1 MKKLLSLLII
11 PVLFLSACN
20 QNGGQ
25 SEPPKEIE
33 IEATN
38 EYEKE
43 DKTILRN
50 NLRIVGELYIPT
62 NSYDEFPLVVLSHGF
77 NQNMDNL
84 RDLGIKFVKEGFAS
98 FIYDFIGGGNSIKSD
113 GNLTDMSVLTEAEDL
128 NTVLDYLKEDER
140 INNGNI
146 FLFGQSQGGFVS
158 TYVASN
164 RDDIKALIDYYPAFV
179 IRDDA
184 IEQYSSADQV
194 PDPYLMTKMG
204 QTLGK
209 IFYVDATSF
218 DIYDVMKNYEG
229 NTIIMHGTSDN
240 IVPISY
246 SQRAAETIPN
256 CELVTYQGAGH
267 GFSGQTLTDADNRAI
282 QFVKDNLN

>member
-20 QNGGQ
+20 NNP
-25 SEPPKEIE
+25 EPPASQDIE

-38 EYEKE
+38 EYTKE
-43 DKTILRN
+43 DKTILRD
-50 NLRIVGELYIPT
+50 NLKIVGELYIPT

-84 RDLGIKFVKEGFAS
+84 RDLGVKFVKEGFAS

-113 GNLTDMSVLTEAEDL
+113 GKLTDMSVLTEASDL
-128 NTVLDYLKEDER
+128 NTVLDTLKQDER
-140 INNGNI
+140 INDDNV

-164 RDDIKALIDYYPAFV
+164 RDDIKALVDYYPAFV

-184 IEQYSSADQV
+184 EEQYSSADQV
-194 PDPYLMTKMG
+194 PDPYMMTKMG

-267 GFSGQTLTDADNRAI
+267 GFSGQTLTNADNRAI

>member
-20 QNGGQ
+20 NNV
-25 SEPPKEIE
+25 EPPAPKDIE

-38 EYEKE
+38 EYTKE
-43 DKTILRN
+43 DKTILRD
-50 NLRIVGELYIPT
+50 NLKIVGELYIPT

-84 RDLGIKFVKEGFAS
+84 RDLGIKFAKEGFAS

-113 GNLTDMSVLTEAEDL
+113 GKLTDMSVLTEASDL
-128 NTVLDYLKEDER
+128 NTVLDTLKEDER
-140 INNGNI
+140 INNDNV

-164 RDDIKALIDYYPAFV
+164 RDDIKALVDYYPAFV

-184 IEQYSSADQV
+184 EEQYSSADQV
-194 PDPYLMTKMG
+194 PDPYMMTKMG

>member
-11 PVLFLSACN
+11 PALFLSACN
-20 QNGGQ
+20 QNSGAPSAPQ
-25 SEPPKEIE
+25 EINVE
-33 IEATN
+33 ETD

-43 DKTILRN
+43 DKTILRDE
-50 NLRIVGELYIPT
+50 LKIVGELYIPT

-84 RDLGIKFVKEGFAS
+84 RDLGIKFAKQGFAS

-113 GNLTDMSVLTEAEDL
+113 GKLTDMSVLTEAEDL
-128 NTVLDYLKEDER
+128 NTVLDTLKEDGR
-140 INNGNI
+140 INNDNV

-164 RDDIKALIDYYPAFV
+164 RDDIKALVDYYPAFV

-184 IEQYSSADQV
+184 EEQYSSADQV
-194 PDPYLMTKMG
+194 PDPYMMTKMG

-282 QFVKDNLN
+282 QFAKDNLN